1 MPYAFLDDAPVA
13 DIGFTAT
20 GRTLDECF
28 QSAADATLAAMVAN
42 PASLDDRARHS
53 IAIDHE
59 LLDLS
64 LLNFLQELVY
74 YKDAHQLLLHA
85 SAVRVHRRDDRWRVE
100 AVLQGER
107 IDPHRH
113 QLSADVKA
121 VTVHRLR
128 VAQTPDGWEA
138 TVVLD
143 V

>member
-1 MPYAFLDDAPVA
+1 LPYEQLDDAPVA

-28 QSAADATLAAMVAN
+28 QSAADATLEAMVAN
-42 PASLDDRARHS
+42 PASLEQRERHS

-59 LLDLS
+59 VLDLA

-74 YKDAHQLLLHA
+74 YKDAHQLLLRA
-85 SAVRVHRRDDRWRVE
+85 SAVHVRRRDGGWRVE
-100 AVLQGER
+100 AVLEGER

-121 VTVHRLR
+121 VTMHRLR
-128 VAQTPDGWEA
+128 VAQTADGWEA